1 MISWNRFGFT
11 AGVARRSSGSR
22 RAAESVGGMGEA
34 EERNKPGPQNRKD
47 SDKGSVCVCVSAG
60 TASQAKPRLSPF
72 LLIKAA

>member
-47 SDKGSVCVCVSAG
+47 SDKGSVCVCVCVS
-60 TASQAKPRLSPF
+60 ASQAKPRLSPF